1 MNSFDLKCI
10 ASKVGPQSTSTEA
23 PCRDSLRPQPDSS
36 GGSSRAGVAGEVGE
50 SRQMTEAPC
59 SLALSPGYHAV
70 VLHRHELIVILFIA
84 RFLPVFFCR
93 CFSMFFL
100 FLLFLSSFLRDFF
113 FLIRLFRSDLFF
125 STCLPVTVGG
135 ASPCLSPQSCYSERT
150 SLLA

>member
-59 SLALSPGYHAV
+59 SLSLSPGYHAV
-70 VLHRHELIVILFIA
+70 VLHRHELIGILFIA

-100 FLLFLSSFLRDFF
+100 FLTLPFF
-113 FLIRLFRSDLFF
+113 FSARLFFSDSPFQKRFVF
-125 STCLPVTVGG
+125 STCLTVTVGG
-135 ASPCLSPQSCYSERT
+135 ASPV
-150 SLLA
+150 

>member
-59 SLALSPGYHAV
+59 SLSLSPGYHAV
-70 VLHRHELIVILFIA
+70 VLHRHELIGILFIA
-84 RFLPVFFCR
+84 RFRSVFFSAVV
-93 CFSMFFL
+93 FSRFFL
-100 FLLFLSSFLRDFF
+100 FFLRFLFFFSARLSF
-113 FLIRLFRSDLFF
+113 FLIRLFRSEFFLF
-125 STCLPVTVGG
+125 LRV
-135 ASPCLSPQSCYSERT
+135 
-150 SLLA
+150 SL

>member
-23 PCRDSLRPQPDSS
+23 PCRDSPRPQPDSS

-59 SLALSPGYHAV
+59 SLSLSPGYHAV

-93 CFSMFFL
+93 CFFPCFSFFL
-100 FLLFLSSFLRDFF
+100 RFLSSFLRDFF
-113 FLIRLFRSDLFF
+113 FLIRLFRSDFF
-125 STCLPVTVGG
+125 FYVSHCDRWWGVTVFEP
-135 ASPCLSPQSCYSERT
+135 SSCYSERT